1 MNFKDYSDF
10 CVWLSEND
18 ILYDIILS
26 EKDWSVVKIL
36 NGEYW
41 FYEHEQEGSSDTFC
55 KVEPIAQFYYGN
67 NTKQAFVLDIIDR
80 TSKNTD
86 FDCVGEQV
94 HDDGITWWWFA
105 KV

>member
-10 CVWLSEND
+10 CLWLDENC

-26 EKDWSVVKIL
+26 EDDWSVVQIL

-41 FYEHEQEGSSDTFC
+41 FYEHEQEGSSDTFY
-55 KVEPIAQFYYGN
+55 KVKPIAQCNFDINTNQDLMFDIVDRESRNMDFYC
-67 NTKQAFVLDIIDR
+67 A
-80 TSKNTD
+80 
-86 FDCVGEQV
+86 GEQV